1 MPKSHVVGFTLMAGA
16 IPVPLKETEV
26 GEVGAL
32 LGMEIEPA
40 FAPADIGEK
49 VTPNVQVPVGITV
62 ALLQVLLL
70 REYSPVADRV
80 PITRL
85 AVPVLVTVKDFAEL
99 LVPAL

>member
-1 MPKSHVVGFTLMAGA
+1 MAGA

-70 REYSPVADRV
+70 NAYWPVTDKV
-80 PITRL
+80 PITRF

-99 LVPAL
+99 VVPTF

>member
-1 MPKSHVVGFTLMAGA
+1 MAGA
-16 IPVPLKETEV
+16 MPVPLKETEV

-80 PITRL
+80 PITKL

-99 LVPAL
+99 VVPTF